1 MPKPAS
7 EVHFSSFVILSSFG
21 NSSFVLGENEPS
33 ISVFEIGIMPEPH
46 DPYAALRQ
54 PDYRRLLA
62 GGLLASLG
70 AEMQAVAIG
79 WEIYQRTNT
88 PWLLGLVGLVQF
100 LPVLCLA
107 LPAGH
112 VADRANRKRLLLC
125 ALAVMAS
132 ASSGLALVSFFEL
145 PLALVYGLLMVAGAA
160 RAFSIP
166 ARWAI
171 LPQVV
176 PADVL
181 HNAVTWN
188 SSGWQLATISG
199 PALGGVVIATLQPAG
214 AYCATAICLVTAMF
228 MITSIRSNTDAPRH
242 RPVEEGSVELPISQA
257 WWAGAHFIWIS
268 KPILAAMTLDLFA
281 VLLGGATALLPIF
294 AKDILDVHAVGL
306 GFLRTAPSVG
316 ALIMAVSLAHAPP
329 LARPGIALLIAVAGF
344 GIATIVFGF
353 SENYALSWAALALT
367 GGFDNVSVV
376 VRGTLIQ
383 TMTPD
388 ALRGRVAAVNAVFIS
403 SSNELGALESG
414 VAAQFLGPVWA
425 VVLGGAGTLL
435 VVLSSIGIWPDLM
448 RLTTPRSAALDALA
462 PSPEEGMVEEEMGDQ
477 SAPAR
482 APEGPVH

>member
-1 MPKPAS
+1 M
-7 EVHFSSFVILSSFG
+7 L
-21 NSSFVLGENEPS
+21 
-33 ISVFEIGIMPEPH
+33 EPH

-62 GGLLASLG
+62 GSLLASLG

-79 WEIYQRTNT
+79 WEIYQRTNQA
-88 PWLLGLVGLVQF
+88 WLLGLVGLVQF

-112 VADRANRKRLLLC
+112 VADRSNRKHLLLF
-125 ALAVMAS
+125 ALTVMAT
-132 ASSGLALVSFFEL
+132 ASSGLAAVSFFEL
-145 PLALVYGLLMVAGAA
+145 PLALTYVLLMVAGAA

-176 PADVL
+176 PAEVL

-199 PALGGVVIATLQPAG
+199 PALGGVMIATLQPAG
-214 AYCATAICLVTAMF
+214 AYCATAICLVTAML
-228 MITSIRSNTDAPRH
+228 MVASIQSDTRAPRH
-242 RPVEEGSVELPISQA
+242 HLVEEGSVELPVSQA
-257 WWAGAHFIWIS
+257 WWAGAHFIWNS
-268 KPILAAMTLDLFA
+268 KPILAVITLDLFA

-294 AKDILDVHAVGL
+294 AKDIFDVHAVGL

-316 ALIMAVSLAHAPP
+316 ALTMAITLAHVPP
-329 LARPGIALLIAVAGF
+329 LVRPGIALLAAVAGF
-344 GIATIVFGF
+344 GAATIVFGF
-353 SENYALSWAALALT
+353 SENYLLSWTALALT

-425 VVLGGAGTLL
+425 VVLGGVGTLL
-435 VVLSSIGIWPDLM
+435 VVLASLGIWPDLV
-448 RLTTPRSAALDALA
+448 RLSPQRPALLDALA
-462 PSPEEGMVEEEMGDQ
+462 PSPEENIVEEAAG
-477 SAPAR
+477 
-482 APEGPVH
+482 